1 MEVLDISSR
10 YLEENFFVR
19 LNRQNKTYKRVNF
32 TNFNTLSWIRGIYNS
47 NLFDTFER
55 DVEINVLKD
64 LTEGRGFIHW
74 LNYKISKK
82 ALDESCNIN
91 YKDYYIK
98 NLIYFNFINMLVEDI
113 AMQCPVMENFDSRQE
128 LSDKEIKYLKRELEN
143 LDWVQTSIDIV
154 KELELKG
161 DSFYQI
167 YYDDKEKKHKFTKL
181 KSENM
186 VDIIVEE
193 DSTKYI
199 YRNKR
204 IVKSLDLEKSI
215 FIRKEVED
223 IIIFTNGY
231 YVEYLDVTNLDINS
245 AQDKRIVYNTKEMG
259 DMLPIIHIK
268 GKEKREDSEF
278 SKIPSVDY
286 IDPNLDTNTVITD
299 VRTSNRN
306 AGSPRWVVIN
316 GELDM
321 DKSVLDAGGLV
332 HIDTPD
338 RLKGFSSRNI
348 PETNVKSFEITN
360 SLSSLNKE
368 LVMYLDFLYRI
379 VGLIP
384 PTLQEKMSSSD
395 SSKAIAQFRTKQ
407 EVKNKFYMTSIKK
420 AFSEFFAL
428 MLKDMNKRSK
438 RDNVFLQIPKI
449 LVTSSIYDNL
459 LLVAQEM
466 SLGISTLKDYLKEQ
480 GYSEKQIK
488 GIMDNQREVL
498 ENNVI
503 EKNTGTDSNTQ
514 DNDDLLKKSKI
525 DKDDSTGVDNKLKQN
540 KKG

>member
-1 MEVLDISSR
+1 MLRISSR

-19 LNRQNKTYKRVNF
+19 LNRNDKQYRKINF
-32 TNFNTLSWIRGIYNS
+32 TNFNTLSWIRGIYNN

-64 LTEGRGFIHW
+64 LTEGRAFPHW

-82 ALDESCNIN
+82 AIDEKCNLD
-91 YKDYYIK
+91 YRDYYRK
-98 NLIYFNFINMLVEDI
+98 NLVYFNFINMLVEDI

-128 LSDKEIKYLKRELEN
+128 LNDKEIKYLKEELEN

-167 YYDDKEKKHKFTKL
+167 YYDNDEKKHKFTKL

-186 VDIIVEE
+186 VDIIVDKE
-193 DSTKYI
+193 DVKYI

-204 IVKSLDLEKSI
+204 IVKALDLEKSTY
-215 FIRKEVED
+215 IRKDVED

-231 YVEYLDVTNLDINS
+231 YVEYLDVTNLDITS
-245 AQDKRIVYNTKEMG
+245 AESKNIVYNTKEMG
-259 DMLPIIHIK
+259 NMLSIIHIK

-286 IDPNLDTNTVITD
+286 IDSNLDTNTVITD

-306 AGSPRWVVIN
+306 AGSPRYVVIN
-316 GELDM
+316 GDLDLE
-321 DKSVLDAGGLV
+321 KSVLDAGGLI

-338 RLKGFSSRNI
+338 RLKEFSSKNL

-368 LVMYLDFLYRI
+368 LTMYLDFLYRI

-428 MLKDMNKRSK
+428 ILKDFNKRSK
-438 RDNVFLQIPKI
+438 KDKVFLQIPKI

-488 GIMDNQREVL
+488 NIMNNQKEVL
-498 ENNVI
+498 ENNII
-503 EKNTGTDSNTQ
+503 EKDLKDNTRN
-514 DNDDLLKKSKI
+514 NIDDVLKNSKI
-525 DKDDSTGVDNKLKQN
+525 DEDDNTKVDNRMKQN

>member
-1 MEVLDISSR
+1 MK
-10 YLEENFFVR
+10 

-82 ALDESCNIN
+82 ALDENCNID
-91 YKDYYIK
+91 YKDYYRK

-113 AMQCPVMENFDSRQE
+113 AMQCPVMENFDPRQE

-167 YYDDKEKKHKFTKL
+167 YYDEEEKKHKFTKL

-186 VDIIVEE
+186 VDIIVEK
-193 DSTKYI
+193 DNTKYI
-199 YRNKR
+199 YRNRR

-245 AQDKRIVYNTKEMG
+245 AQDRRIVYNTKEMG
-259 DMLPIIHIK
+259 DMLPIIHIR

-368 LVMYLDFLYRI
+368 LIMYLDFLYRI

-438 RDNVFLQIPKI
+438 KDKVFLQIPKI

-480 GYSEKQIK
+480 GYNEKQIK
-488 GIMDNQREVL
+488 DIMNNQKEVL

-503 EKNTGTDSNTQ
+503 EKVTDTNTENK
-514 DNDDLLKKSKI
+514 DDLLKKSKI

>member
-1 MEVLDISSR
+1 MFIISSR

-19 LNRQNKTYKRVNF
+19 LNRDNKQYRKINF
-32 TNFNTLSWIRGIYNS
+32 TNFNTLNWIRGIYS
-47 NLFDTFER
+47 NTLFDTFER
-55 DVEINVLKD
+55 DVEINVLRD
-64 LTEGRGFIHW
+64 LTEGRAFTHW

-82 ALDESCNIN
+82 AIDENCNLD
-91 YKDYYIK
+91 YKDYYQK

-113 AMQCPVMENFDSRQE
+113 AMQCPVMENFDPRQD
-128 LSDKEIKYLKRELEN
+128 LNDKEIKYLKEELEN

-167 YYDDKEKKHKFTKL
+167 YYDSTEKKHKFTKL

-186 VDIIVEE
+186 IDIIV
-193 DSTKYI
+193 DKDDIKYI

-204 IVKSLDLEKSI
+204 IVKALDLEKSTY
-215 FIRKEVED
+215 IRKDVED

-231 YVEYLDVTNLDINS
+231 YVEYLDVTNLDITS
-245 AQDKRIVYNTKEMG
+245 AESKNIVYNTREMG
-259 DMLPIIHIK
+259 NMLPIIHIR

-306 AGSPRWVVIN
+306 AGSPRYVVIN
-316 GELDM
+316 GELDL
-321 DKSVLDAGGLV
+321 DKSVLDAGGLI

-338 RLKGFSSRNI
+338 RLKEFSSKNL

-368 LVMYLDFLYRI
+368 LTMYLDFLYRI

-428 MLKDMNKRSK
+428 ILKDLNKKSK
-438 RDNVFLQIPKI
+438 KEKVFLQIPKI

-488 GIMDNQREVL
+488 DIMDNQKEVL
-498 ENNVI
+498 ENSVI
-503 EKNTGTDSNTQ
+503 EKNTENNTKDNTD
-514 DNDDLLKKSKI
+514 DVLKNSKV
-525 DKDDSTGVDNKLKQN
+525 DTDDSTKVDNKMKQSN

>member
-1 MEVLDISSR
+1 MLFISSR
-10 YLEENFFVR
+10 YLEENFFIR

-32 TNFNTLSWIRGIYNS
+32 INFNTLSWIRGIYNS

-82 ALDESCNIN
+82 ALDENCSID
-91 YKDYYIK
+91 YKDYYRK

-113 AMQCPVMENFDSRQE
+113 AMQCPVMENFDPRQE
-128 LSDKEIKYLKRELEN
+128 LSDKEIKYLKGELEN

-167 YYDDKEKKHKFTKL
+167 YYAEEEKKHKFTKL

-186 VDIIVEE
+186 VDIIVED

-204 IVKSLDLEKSI
+204 VVKSLDLEKSI

-245 AQDKRIVYNTKEMG
+245 AQDRRIVYNTKEMG
-259 DMLPIIHIK
+259 NMLPIIHIK

-321 DKSVLDAGGLV
+321 EKSVLDAGGLV

-438 RDNVFLQIPKI
+438 RDKVFLQIPKI

-488 GIMDNQREVL
+488 DIMDNQKEVL
-498 ENNVI
+498 ENNVT
-503 EKNTGTDSNTQ
+503 EKDTGTDTNTQ
-514 DNDDLLKKSKI
+514 NKDDLLKKSKV

>member
-1 MEVLDISSR
+1 MFIISSR

-19 LNRQNKTYKRVNF
+19 LNRDNKQYRKINF
-32 TNFNTLSWIRGIYNS
+32 TNFNTLNWIRGIYS
-47 NLFDTFER
+47 NTLFDTFER
-55 DVEINVLKD
+55 DVEINVLRD
-64 LTEGRGFIHW
+64 LTEGRAFTHW

-82 ALDESCNIN
+82 AIDENCNLD
-91 YKDYYIK
+91 YKDYYQK

-113 AMQCPVMENFDSRQE
+113 AMQCPVMENFDPRQD
-128 LSDKEIKYLKRELEN
+128 LNDKEIKYLKEELEN
-143 LDWVQTSIDIV
+143 LDWVQTSVDIV

-167 YYDDKEKKHKFTKL
+167 YYDSIEKKHKFTKL

-186 VDIIVEE
+186 IDIIV
-193 DSTKYI
+193 DKDDIKYI

-204 IVKSLDLEKSI
+204 IVKALDLEKSTY
-215 FIRKEVED
+215 IRKDVED
-223 IIIFTNGY
+223 IIIFTNRY
-231 YVEYLDVTNLDINS
+231 YVEYLDVTNLDITS
-245 AQDKRIVYNTKEMG
+245 AESKNIVYNTKEMG
-259 DMLPIIHIK
+259 DMLPIIHIR

-306 AGSPRWVVIN
+306 AGSPRYVVIN
-316 GELDM
+316 GELDL
-321 DKSVLDAGGLV
+321 DKSVLDAGGLI

-338 RLKGFSSRNI
+338 RLKEFSSKNL
-348 PETNVKSFEITN
+348 PETSVKSFEITN

-368 LVMYLDFLYRI
+368 LTMYLDFLYRI

-428 MLKDMNKRSK
+428 ILKDLNKKSK
-438 RDNVFLQIPKI
+438 KEKVFLQIPKI

-488 GIMDNQREVL
+488 DIMDNQKEVL
-498 ENNVI
+498 ENSVI
-503 EKNTGTDSNTQ
+503 EKNTENNTKDNTD
-514 DNDDLLKKSKI
+514 DVLKNSKV
-525 DKDDSTGVDNKLKQN
+525 DTDDSTKVDNKMKQSN